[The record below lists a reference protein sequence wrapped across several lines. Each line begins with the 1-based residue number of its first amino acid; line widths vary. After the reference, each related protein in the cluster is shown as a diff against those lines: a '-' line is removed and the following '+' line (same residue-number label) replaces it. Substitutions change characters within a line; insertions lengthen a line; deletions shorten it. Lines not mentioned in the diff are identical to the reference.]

1 MKKRKRPMPDVSAT
15 RFKNNFFQYLDKIE
29 QGESFN
35 IIRNKAKIATIHPNG
50 EIKWQDQMTTCLK
63 SSFELMDLITPV
75 EDVWEDY
82 R

>member
-1 MKKRKRPMPDVSAT
+1 MPDVSAT

-75 EDVWEDY
+75 EDIWEDY
-82 R
+82 T

>member
-1 MKKRKRPMPDVSAT
+1 MPDVSAT

-35 IIRNKAKIATIHPNG
+35 IIRNKAKIATIHPNR

-63 SSFELMDLITPV
+63 SSFESMDLITPV
-75 EDVWEDY
+75 EDIWEDY
-82 R
+82 T